1 MSRIPLSR
9 LTLFLT
15 LPALLLLVMLCAAAG
30 PLQATAQ
37 GTTLPPITLKSRTV
51 QPAPGVDPAT
61 AGALSATEASAKAK
75 GSSYHALV
83 QLDRIPSAADKVAL
97 AAKGVHLQNY
107 LPRQAWVARIDAR
120 ADKASALVGK
130 DGVAWIGALL
140 PSDKLAPGL
149 AADLAKP
156 ADPKAGGVVPVVVQ
170 FHNDVSLTQGRA
182 VLAQLGARITN
193 EASAINA
200 VTAQL
205 SQSAVATLSR
215 QEEILWL
222 ESPLPPLT
230 PTNANT
236 RTRTNVDLIQNT
248 PPYNLNGA
256 GVRVLVYD
264 SGRASHPDYNARI
277 VDQDGTG
284 IADHSSHVAGTV
296 LGNGAGAGNSV
307 LNNRGM
313 APSADLI
320 TYGYEWDGSNTL
332 LYDNLGDIQEDMQD
346 ALDHAADIATASL
359 GSNVSSNGFA
369 CALEGDYPAAA
380 QLLDQIVR
388 GSLGRSLIM
397 TWANGNER
405 GGAATCGANFNT
417 TAPPATAKNP
427 IQIGA
432 TNAGN
437 DASSNFSGWGPTD
450 DGRLKPVV
458 SAPGVNVLSTIPD
471 MFTNTRTRDCDGTGD
486 DFCDPYD
493 TMSGTSMATPAV
505 AGIVALMLQ
514 QYHTSYSTT
523 TEPLPASIKAIL
535 MNTAASPTGGLG
547 PDFQTGYGRVDA
559 RAAVDVIRENRFVE
573 GTLNNTGEVQRYH
586 VNVPGGAATLQVS
599 LAWDDAAG
607 TLLAATE
614 LVNDL
619 DLRLIEPGG
628 ATTWQPWVL
637 DPANPNNAAAR
648 GNDTL
653 NNQEMVTVANPVA
666 GWWTVEVRGTSL
678 PEAPQ
683 TYGLAA
689 THNPWSFNIQFPRQ
703 TAVANAGWFNGPSV
717 FPVHLDVSDGFKPST
732 NLVTTLADPGSL
744 KLTVGPKQVD
754 MGDGAGEGAVIN
766 RGPVGNQY
774 WLQIRAPSQANDGL
788 YDLSVDFLGAVT
800 KTESQS
806 VQYTNTPTPP
816 KALSVVI
823 DTSGSMS
830 EAAKIPAAK
839 AAGRD
844 IIMATEIGDGVGEVQ
859 FNTTASVVQAL
870 LNVNVPG
877 DRNAMAG
884 NLAGLT
890 ANGWTA
896 IGQGLSMGYGQISG
910 DSRTQAIA
918 LLSDGME
925 NTPPLYDAMKA
936 TIPDGV
942 RVDTVAFGPLADQAL
957 MARIANDHP
966 GSNFFYVPTGPG
978 STKRDGDDK
987 VEAVQ
992 VDTSVATRVENRL
1005 TDAYHYINN
1014 YQRDYQR
1021 LFEAAGTLNGGA
1033 ATNINVSVDESVPF
1047 LYFTINWADPA
1058 ANINFVLR
1066 RPDLSIVPVGN
1077 PDVFRVDGGNSRRY
1091 RVAAPAVGTWRM
1103 DINNASG
1110 TATEYLATVEGP
1122 TDTDL
1127 TLFTPALGECRPT
1140 IPGKLCISFNDAKGH
1155 IRDGK
1160 FEFIRA
1166 RLSSGQQVRFE
1177 DPDGDGVYCTTTP
1190 VEFPNGAASFKVD
1203 AMGRDNNG
1211 QFVRRIQRSDFY
1223 CGPLDL
1229 PPTLL
1234 VNDTASLEQGGDF
1247 YPVRD
1252 MYMAALDTI
1261 GAEYRVWNTELDG
1274 TPSGAA
1280 LAQYENVI
1288 WLTGTRKQI
1297 RDHRPMTP
1305 ESEESVAKYLEMR
1318 RGGLFLLSSQDYL
1331 SLNGLTPF
1339 GKEVL
1344 GIEGFGD
1351 DRNGTAMRGL
1361 RASPLGHNFGT
1372 FAYGPPYT
1380 NRADVID
1387 PRRDAAANMVDE
1399 QNRVTG
1405 ITHGFGQGCTAFFS
1419 FGLEGL
1425 PPAAFQDML
1434 RRALAWDCVPVAL
1447 KTTAAAQ
1454 DVTLHYGEL
1463 NRTTFEIQNPL
1474 VGGLRVELN
1483 NGPTHLWLV
1492 TDGVGGVP
1500 TLLAPFNVGDLPEPQ
1515 KADATNAVAAA
1526 PLTPAR
1532 VVSRLCE
1539 VSAAGL
1545 ANCFADGSIELDDLL
1560 DNDVAVVW
1568 NNVPFSEPD
1577 RVGDMLADFVDR
1589 GGTVLLGGNALLPD
1603 ANGLKGRWLD
1613 EKYSPILT
1621 NGAPKGAANLG
1632 GFADPADPLADGVA
1646 ALTTVAHYDAE
1657 PHPDA
1662 ELRAKWSD
1670 GEALIATRSF
1680 QPGVGPQVIAIN
1692 AAFENGAWGGQM
1704 NRLVA
1709 NALGI
1714 LDDTWRRPGWFS
1726 TVCAKDPPNIDGKA
1740 GAIPPIVKDGSMSCP
1755 DVQGGVNWQVDL
1767 TLDSRFAPEAAVN
1780 GPNPPQYRGK
1790 LTIDTNAMGQPRL
1803 AFPLSMTVLPDA
1815 LPHKIYLPLVAN
1827 NPQP

>member
-505 AGIVALMLQ
+505 AGISALMIQ
-514 QYHTSYSTT
+514 QFHNSYSTAS
-523 TEPLPASIKAIL
+523 EPLPATIKAIL

-559 RAAVDVIRENRFVE
+559 RDAVDVIRENRFVE

-1387 PRRDAAANMVDE
+1387 PRRDAAANIVDE

-1463 NRTTFEIQNPL
+1463 SRTTFEIQNPL

-1515 KADATNAVAAA
+1515 KADAIAATA
-1526 PLTPAR
+1526 AGPLTPAR

>member
-559 RAAVDVIRENRFVE
+559 RDAVDVIRENRFVE

-744 KLTVGPKQVD
+744 KLFVGPKQVD

-1621 NGAPKGAANLG
+1621 NGTPKGAANLG

-1646 ALTTVAHYDAE
+1646 ALTTAAHYDAE

>member
-559 RAAVDVIRENRFVE
+559 RDAVDVIRENRFVE

-1646 ALTTVAHYDAE
+1646 ALTTAAHYDAE

>member
-559 RAAVDVIRENRFVE
+559 RDAVDVIRENRFVE

-1463 NRTTFEIQNPL
+1463 SRTTFEIQNPL

-1515 KADATNAVAAA
+1515 KADAIAATA
-1526 PLTPAR
+1526 AGPLTPAR

-1646 ALTTVAHYDAE
+1646 ALTTAAHYDAE

>member
-559 RAAVDVIRENRFVE
+559 RDAVDVIRENRFVE

-1387 PRRDAAANMVDE
+1387 PRRDAAANIVDE

-1463 NRTTFEIQNPL
+1463 SRTTFEIQNPL

-1515 KADATNAVAAA
+1515 KADAIAATA
-1526 PLTPAR
+1526 AGPLTPAR

>member
-1 MSRIPLSR
+1 MSRFPLSR

-15 LPALLLLVMLCAAAG
+15 LPVLLLLIMLSAAAG
-30 PLQATAQ
+30 PPQATAQ
-37 GTTLPPITLKSRTV
+37 GSQLPPINLKSRTV
-51 QPAPGVDPAT
+51 QPSPGIDPAT
-61 AGALSATEASAKAK
+61 AGALLGAEAAARGKA
-75 GSSYHALV
+75 SSYHAIV
-83 QLDRIPSAADKVAL
+83 QLDHIPSNTDKAAL
-97 AAKGVHLQNY
+97 AAKGIHLQNY

-120 ADKASALVGK
+120 ADKANALVGK

-170 FHNDVSLTQGRA
+170 FHDDVGLAQGRA
-182 VLAQLGARITN
+182 LLAQFNARITN

-200 VTAQL
+200 VTAQI
-205 SQSAVATLSR
+205 SQSAVTALSR

-236 RTRTNVDLIQNT
+236 RTRTNVDLVQNT

-256 GVRVLVYD
+256 GVTVLVYD
-264 SGRASHPDYNARI
+264 GGRASHPDYNGRI
-277 VDQDGTG
+277 IDQDSSS
-284 IADHSSHVAGTV
+284 IIDHASHVAGTV
-296 LGNGAGAGNSV
+296 LGNGSGAANSV

-313 APSADLI
+313 APSANLI

-332 LYDNLGDIQEDMQD
+332 LYDNLGDIQQDMQN
-346 ALDHAADIATASL
+346 ALNHNADIATASL
-359 GSNVSSNGFA
+359 GSNVNSNGFS
-369 CALEGDYPAAA
+369 CALEGDYPAAS

-388 GSLGRSLIM
+388 GSLGRTLIM

-405 GGAATCGANFNT
+405 QGAAPCGANFST

-437 DASSNFSGWGPTD
+437 DGSANFSGWGPTD
-450 DGRLKPVV
+450 DGRLKPIV

-471 MFTNTRTRDCDGTGD
+471 MFTNTSTRDCDGTGD

-505 AGIVALMLQ
+505 AGISALMIQ
-514 QYHTSYSTT
+514 QFHNSYSTAS
-523 TEPLPASIKAIL
+523 EPLPATIKAIL

-573 GTLNNTGEVQRYH
+573 GTLNNPGEVHRYH
-586 VNVPGGAATLQVS
+586 VNVPPGAPTLQVS
-599 LAWDDAAG
+599 LAWDDEAG

-619 DLRLIEPGG
+619 DLRLIEPDG
-628 ATTWQPWVL
+628 ATTQQPWVL
-637 DPANPNNAAAR
+637 DPANPNNAATR

-653 NNQEMVTVANPVA
+653 NNQEMVTVANPAA
-666 GWWTVEVRGTSL
+666 GWWTIEVRGTTL
-678 PEAPQ
+678 PTAPQ

-703 TAVANAGWFNGPSV
+703 NAVANAGWFNGPSV

-732 NLVTTLADPGSL
+732 NLVTTLANPGSL

-774 WLQIRAPSQANDGL
+774 WLQIRAPSQAIDGL
-788 YDLSVDFLGAVT
+788 YDFSVNFLGAVT
-800 KTESQS
+800 KTESQA

-830 EAAKIPAAK
+830 EAAKMPAAK

-859 FNTTASVVQAL
+859 FNTNASVVQAL
-870 LNVNVPG
+870 LNVNVAG

-884 NLAGLT
+884 NLAGLGPG
-890 ANGWTA
+890 GWTA

-936 TIPDGV
+936 SIPDGV
-942 RVDTVAFGPLADQAL
+942 RVDTVAFGPLADQTL

-966 GSNFFYVPTGPG
+966 GSNFFFVPTGPG

-987 VEAVQ
+987 ADAVLT
-992 VDTSVATRVENRL
+992 DPSIATRTENRL
-1005 TDAYHYINN
+1005 TDVYHYINN

-1021 LFEAAGTLNGGA
+1021 LFEAAAILNAGA
-1033 ATNINVSVDESVPF
+1033 ATNINVSVNESVPY
-1047 LYFTINWADPA
+1047 LYFTVNWADPT

-1066 RPDLSIVPVGN
+1066 RPDLSVVPVGN

-1091 RVAAPAVGTWRM
+1091 RVAAPAVGNWRI
-1103 DINNASG
+1103 DINNTSG
-1110 TATEYLATVEGP
+1110 IATEYLATVEGP

-1127 TLFTPALGECRPT
+1127 TLFTPALGQCRPT
-1140 IPGKLCISFNDAKGH
+1140 IPGKICLSFNDAKGN
-1155 IRDGK
+1155 IRGGK

-1166 RLSSGQQVRFE
+1166 RLSNGQQVRFE

-1190 VEFPNGAASFKVD
+1190 IEFPNGAMSFKVD
-1203 AMGRDNNG
+1203 ALGRDNNG
-1211 QFVRRIQRSDFY
+1211 HFIRRIQRADFY

-1234 VNDTASLEQGGDF
+1234 VNDTPSLEQGGDF

-1252 MYMAALDTI
+1252 MYMAALDAI
-1261 GAEYRVWNTELDG
+1261 GAQYRVWNTELDG

-1280 LAQYENVI
+1280 LAQYEHVI
-1288 WLTGTRKQI
+1288 WLTGTRKQVGE
-1297 RDHRPMTP
+1297 HRSMTP
-1305 ESEESVAKYLEMR
+1305 ESEEAIAKYLEMR
-1318 RGGLFLLSSQDYL
+1318 KGSIFLLSSQDYL
-1331 SLNGLTPF
+1331 SQSGLTDF
-1339 GKEVL
+1339 GKAVL
-1344 GIEGFGD
+1344 GIDGFGND
-1351 DRNGTAMRGL
+1351 KNGTTMRGL

-1372 FAYGPPYT
+1372 FAYGPPYP
-1380 NRADVID
+1380 NRADVVD
-1387 PRRDAAANMVDE
+1387 PRRDAAPNIVDE

-1405 ITHGFGQGCTAFFS
+1405 ITHGFGLGCTAFFS

-1463 NRTTFEIQNPL
+1463 SRTTFEIQNPL

-1515 KADATNAVAAA
+1515 KADAVAAG
-1526 PLTPAR
+1526 PLTPSR

-1539 VSAAGL
+1539 VSVGGL
-1545 ANCFADGSIELDDLL
+1545 AFCFAGGVIRLEDLL

-1577 RVGDMLADFVDR
+1577 KVGDMLADFVDR
-1589 GGTVLLGGNALLPD
+1589 GGTVLLGGNALLAD
-1603 ANGLKGRWLD
+1603 ASGLKGRWLD
-1613 EKYSPILT
+1613 EEYSPLRT
-1621 NGAPKGAANLG
+1621 HGTPQGAAALG
-1632 GFADPADPLADGVA
+1632 GFVDPGDPLAAGIA
-1646 ALTTVAHYDAE
+1646 GLSTLAHYDAQ

-1662 ELRAKWSD
+1662 ELRARWSD
-1670 GEALIATRSF
+1670 GEALVASRSF
-1680 QPGVGPQVIAIN
+1680 QPGVGAQVIAIN
-1692 AAFENGAWGGQM
+1692 ASFENGAWGGQM
-1704 NRLVA
+1704 NRLVN

-1714 LDDTWRRPGWFS
+1714 LDDTWRRPGWFQ
-1726 TVCAKDPPNIDGKA
+1726 TVCAKEPPTFEGKA
-1740 GAIPPIVKDGSMSCP
+1740 SAIPPIVADGRASCP
-1755 DVQGGVNWQVDL
+1755 DVQGGVSWQVDL
-1767 TLDSRFAPEAAVN
+1767 TLNSRFAPEAAVN
-1780 GPNPPQYRGK
+1780 GPNPPRYRGK

-1815 LPHKIYLPLVAN
+1815 QPHKLFLPFVMD

>member
-559 RAAVDVIRENRFVE
+559 RDAVDVIRENRFVE

-1515 KADATNAVAAA
+1515 KADAIAATA
-1526 PLTPAR
+1526 AGPLTPAR

-1646 ALTTVAHYDAE
+1646 ALTTAAHYDAE